1 MGTDIVRY
9 DIYGRDVLIA
19 NKMESNG
26 EAGKINV
33 SENTKN
39 IIMKNF
45 PDNFMFQENTEVFI
59 SSLNEKVKSYFVYNY
74 HEVF

>member
-1 MGTDIVRY
+1 MRY
-9 DIYGRDVLIA
+9 DIYGRDVVIA

-33 SENTKN
+33 SEKTKN
-39 IIMKNF
+39 LIMKNF
-45 PDNFMFQENTEVFI
+45 PDSFIFQENTEVFI
-59 SSLNEKVKSYFVYNY
+59 PTLDEKVKSFFVYNY